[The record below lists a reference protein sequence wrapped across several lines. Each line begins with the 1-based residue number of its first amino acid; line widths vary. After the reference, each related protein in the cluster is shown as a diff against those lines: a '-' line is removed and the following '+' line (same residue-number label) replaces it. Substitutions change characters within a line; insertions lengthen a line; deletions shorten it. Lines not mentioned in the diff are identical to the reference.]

1 MESEPWIAF
10 GLELQDL
17 GPKGGSTLHC
27 FQTLGVFYFRQW
39 LKLENHN
46 LALLDMIWMFRKF
59 NSGTPKS
66 SIKE

>member
-27 FQTLGVFYFRQW
+27 FQTLGV
-39 LKLENHN
+39 LVDAPMVGVGKSMNVK
-46 LALLDMIWMFRKF
+46 IWRYR
-59 NSGTPKS
+59 T
-66 SIKE
+66 